1 MKLYYSPGV
10 CSLAPHIA
18 LREAGIAFDL
28 ERVDT
33 DKKLT
38 ASGRDYLAINPHGY
52 VPALEIEPGFI
63 LTEGPAIMQYI
74 ADKAPT
80 SGLVPVAGSNERY
93 QLQSWLNFITAEIH
107 KGFSPLFK
115 PGMPAEAKTMFKAQV
130 AQHFDYLERH
140 LSRHAY
146 LLESGFSIAD
156 AYLFVVAGWSG
167 FVGIDLN
174 KWPAIVAFRERV
186 QDRTSVRE
194 AMRAEGLL
202 K

>member
-18 LREAGIAFDL
+18 LRAAGLDF
-28 ERVDT
+28 EMESVDT
-33 DKKLT
+33 GKKLT
-38 ASGRDYLAINPHGY
+38 ESGRDYLAINPHGY

-74 ADKAPT
+74 ADKAPA
-80 SGLVPVAGSNERY
+80 SGLAPFAGSNERY
-93 QLQSWLNFITAEIH
+93 RLQSWLNYITSEIH

-115 PGMPAEAKTMFKAQV
+115 PGMPAEAKTMFKAQI
-130 AQHFDYLERH
+130 AQHFDYLQAH
-140 LSRHAY
+140 LSRQPY
-146 LLESGFSIAD
+146 LLDSGFSIAD

-167 FVGIDLN
+167 FVGIELQ
-174 KWPAIVAFRERV
+174 KWPALVAFRERV
-186 QDRTSVRE
+186 QDRASVRE